1 MKMPNITAADNGG
14 KEFKKL
20 PPGAHFAI
28 CNMMVDCGMQ
38 KGYQGKP
45 QRKVYIRWEVPDE
58 RVEYEKDGVKHEGP
72 CSIGKFYTLSL
83 SEKATLRK
91 DLENWRGKTFTDEEA
106 RGFNIVAVLGKC
118 CQLMVT
124 HSESNGKTYANVTGI
139 MGTSKDQKARAVT
152 SKPENDLIAFSV
164 EDPDQEAFDRLPNWL
179 KEKIGER
186 IQEGKEQAVAAGGDE
201 DFDDDIPF

>member
-1 MKMPNITAADNGG
+1 VKMPNIVAADNGG

-38 KGYQGKP
+38 PGFQGKP

-58 RVEYEKDGVKHEGP
+58 RVEYEKDGVPHEGP

-91 DLENWRGKTFTDEEA
+91 DLENWRGRTFTDQDA
-106 RGFNIVAVLGKC
+106 KGFNIVAVLGKT

-124 HSESNGKTYANVTGI
+124 HSESGGKTYANVTGV
-139 MGTSKDQKARAVT
+139 MGISKDQQTRSKTA
-152 SKPENDLIAFSV
+152 KPENELLAFSV
-164 EDPDQEAFDRLPNWL
+164 ADPDQEAYGKLPNWL
-179 KEKIGER
+179 REKVDTCIRESKEST
-186 IQEGKEQAVAAGGDE
+186 VASTADA

>member
-1 MKMPNITAADNGG
+1 VRMPNITATDNGG

-38 KGYQGKP
+38 EGYQGKP

-91 DLENWRGKTFTDEEA
+91 DLENWRGKTFSDAEA
-106 RGFNIVAVLGKC
+106 KGFNIVAVLGKS

-124 HSESNGKTYANVTGI
+124 HSESGGKTYANVTGI
-139 MGTSKDQKARAVT
+139 MGISKDQQARAKT
-152 SKPENDLIAFSV
+152 AQPENELLAFSV
-164 EDPDQEAFDRLPNWL
+164 EDPDQEAYDKLPNWL
-179 KEKIGER
+179 REKIDGR
-186 IQEGKEQAVAAGGDE
+186 IVDNKESGVAASKDE

>member
-1 MKMPNITAADNGG
+1 MRMPNITATDNGG

-28 CNMMVDCGMQ
+28 CNMMVDCGIQ
-38 KGYQGKP
+38 EGYQGKP

-58 RVEYEKDGVKHEGP
+58 RVEYEKDNVKHEGP

-91 DLENWRGKTFTDEEA
+91 DLENWRGKTFSDAEA
-106 RGFNIVAVLGKC
+106 KGFNIVAVLGKS

-124 HSESNGKTYANVTGI
+124 HSESGGKTYANVTGI
-139 MGTSKDQKARAVT
+139 MGISKDQQARAKT
-152 SKPENDLIAFSV
+152 AQPENELLAFSV
-164 EDPDQEAFDRLPNWL
+164 DDPDQEAYDKLPNWL
-179 KEKIGER
+179 REKIDDR
-186 IQEGKEQAVAAGGDE
+186 IVDTKESGVAASKDE

>member
-1 MKMPNITAADNGG
+1 MRMPNITATDNGG

-38 KGYQGKP
+38 EGYQGKP

-91 DLENWRGKTFTDEEA
+91 DLENWRGKTFSDAEA
-106 RGFNIVAVLGKC
+106 KGFNIVAVLGKS

-124 HSESNGKTYANVTGI
+124 HSESGGKTYANVTGI
-139 MGTSKDQKARAVT
+139 MGISKDQQARAKT
-152 SKPENDLIAFSV
+152 AQPENELLAFSV
-164 EDPDQEAFDRLPNWL
+164 EDPDQEAYNKLPNWL
-179 KEKIGER
+179 REKIDNR
-186 IQEGKEQAVAAGGDE
+186 IVDTKESAVAASKDE

>member
-1 MKMPNITAADNGG
+1 MRMPNIVASDTGG

-28 CNMMVDCGMQ
+28 CNMMIDCGLQ
-38 KGYQGKP
+38 PGYKGKP

-58 RVEYEKDGVKHEGP
+58 RVEYEKDGVPHEGP

-91 DLENWRGKTFTDEEA
+91 DLENWRGRTFTDEEA
-106 RGFNIVAVLGKC
+106 KGFNIVAVLGKC

-124 HSESNGKTYANVTGI
+124 HSESQGKTYANVTGI
-139 MGTSKDQKARAVT
+139 MGISKDQQPRSKTA
-152 SKPENDLIAFSV
+152 KPENEILAFSV
-164 EDPDQEAFDRLPNWL
+164 DDPDQETYNRLPNWL
-179 KEKIGER
+179 REKIDQQVKET
-186 IQEGKEQAVAAGGDE
+186 KEQAVTAGVDA